1 MKTRMKFISSILML
15 LIIATMGIWAQTATP
30 TEVKESPE
38 SPTNIATRGLVSTE
52 ADQFM
57 NVLDWSQVKFD
68 KVFTYAGF
76 QQKATSPTVDQNL
89 INLGAAFK
97 AGPVYIGSWY
107 QGKLG
112 AITGKKQKTEKLELT
127 LNSDG
132 TKINNKKLVTDTQ
145 KNTDHSADHNLT
157 ALVGFGNI
165 GINLGYART
174 DENKSGTYYNA
185 AIATNTNTEN
195 SNDPHTISKTEYS
208 DKGFV
213 NAAKHGTLVGFGMN
227 IALGKMTLSPKAS
240 LNVDV
245 VQDSHYGL
253 ETATSKTGVQE
264 TVTKT
269 VKAKGEGFV
278 KIGGKA
284 GVGLSLGDA
293 FNSTFDFTYDFDAR
307 IFNKV
312 YTDLDKKKH
321 KVKGIYTVTQDEHK
335 VESNNASNKKET
347 RTIQMDTTEKTFLKN
362 TITVDY
368 KMQKDLTDRVSLFAG
383 AKLPLYVEADIQ
395 VETTGNSW
403 SLTTTTPINPS
414 DSHKKEIKEEIVK
427 NPSKK
432 TNKTTIVINPE
443 ITAAVSYAAVPNR
456 LFLNLGTKI
465 APFGKDGYSTTITKT
480 TWNSA
485 VKETTTIT
493 TYPNKYKPDT
503 KTVKVEN
510 TATTASPKKSDYTV
524 DHLYKTAVVEL
535 NGGLRWNV
543 VENFAFDL
551 VYTQSLIA
559 ETNIDLL
566 KLSKLQLAC
575 TIKF

>member
-1 MKTRMKFISSILML
+1 ML
-15 LIIATMGIWAQTATP
+15 LIIATMGVWAQTDP

-76 QQKATSPTVDQNL
+76 QQKVSTPPTVDNNL

-112 AITGKKQKTEKLELT
+112 VITGNKQKTEKLTLE

-145 KNTDHSADHNLT
+145 KNTDHRADHNLT

-174 DENKSGTYYNA
+174 GQNKSGTYYGTA
-185 AIATNTNTEN
+185 LKQNTITEN
-195 SNDPHTISKTEYS
+195 SNDPHTIDKTEYS

-213 NAAKHGTLVGFGMN
+213 NAARHGTLVGFGMN

-253 ETATSKTGVQE
+253 EKKTIKTGVQD
-264 TVTKT
+264 TVTNT
-269 VKAKGEGFV
+269 VQAKGDGFV

-307 IFNKV
+307 IFNKA

-321 KVKGIYTVTQDEHK
+321 KVKGMYNVIKDEHK
-335 VESNNASNKKET
+335 VESNNGGNKKET
-347 RTIQMDTTEKTFLKN
+347 RTIDMDTTEKTFLKN

-383 AKLPLYVEADIQ
+383 AKLPLEINANIEVA
-395 VETTGNSW
+395 TTGNSW

-414 DSHKKEIKEEIVK
+414 DSHKKEIKEVIVK

-432 TNKTTIVINPE
+432 TNTTTIVINPE

-465 APFGKDGYSTTITKT
+465 APFGNNGYNTTITKE

-503 KTVKVEN
+503 TTVQVEN
-510 TATTASPKKSDYTV
+510 TTTTTPPASSKDSKYNVTHSYSN
-524 DHLYKTAVVEL
+524 AVVEL

>member
-15 LIIATMGIWAQTATP
+15 LIIATMGIWAQTDP

-76 QQKATSPTVDQNL
+76 KQRITAPDENL

-112 AITGKKQKTEKLELT
+112 EITGKKNKTEKLTLEL
-127 LNSDG
+127 NPPDN
-132 TKINNKKLVTDTQ
+132 TKINNKKIETDTS
-145 KNTDHSADHNLT
+145 KNTDHSAEHNLT

-174 DENKSGTYYNA
+174 GQNKSGTYYNA

-195 SNDPHTISKTEYS
+195 SNDPHTINNKKEYS

-213 NAAKHGTLVGFGMN
+213 NAARHGTLVGFGMN

-253 ETATSKTGVQE
+253 ETVTNKTGAQE

-269 VKAKGEGFV
+269 VKAKGDGFV

-321 KVKGIYTVTQDEHK
+321 KVKGMYDVTKDEHK
-335 VESNNASNKKET
+335 VERHNGIET
-347 RTIQMDTTEKTFLKN
+347 RTITMDTTEKTFLKN

-383 AKLPLYVEADIQ
+383 AKLPLYVEADIK

-432 TNKTTIVINPE
+432 TNKTKIVINPE

-510 TATTASPKKSDYTV
+510 TAPVGSPQKSEYTV
-524 DHLYKTAVVEL
+524 DHLYKNAVVEL

-551 VYTQSLIA
+551 VYTQSLIV